1 MKTFFRLFSLC
12 GVLFLVSIFQLSA
25 QNDSIK
31 KSTNDTLVIVGVGD
45 VMLGTIIPS
54 REFLPSGED
63 CSKEF
68 QNVKHIFQQADVAFC
83 NLEGV
88 FTDTPNGHKP
98 CNNDNCWTF
107 GMPTKFAACLVEA
120 GFDLIS
126 NANNHCKDFGEAG
139 KQNTAKTLDA
149 AGLHYAGFLTKPYT
163 IYIKDSIRYGFCA
176 FSPES
181 GNCDIRNY
189 AAAEAIVRHLDSVCD
204 VVIVSFHS
212 GAEGADHQHVTRQ
225 DEMFMGYNRGN
236 VYKFAHLMIDAGAD
250 VIFGHGP
257 HVTRGVE
264 VYKHRFVAYSMGNFC
279 TYSRI
284 SIAGV
289 CGLAPIMQVS
299 TDRKGT
305 FLKAQ
310 IYSTYQLKY
319 QPPLLDTDKRVLK
332 VIQNLTATD
341 FPEVKIH
348 ISDEGMVTE
357 F

>member
-1 MKTFFRLFSLC
+1 MTRLHLLKVLMLLLSLFPS
-12 GVLFLVSIFQLSA
+12 VLYA
-25 QNDSIK
+25 QNSSDST
-31 KSTNDTLVIVGVGD
+31 SHDTLVIVGVGD

-54 REFLPSGED
+54 RVYLPAGED

-68 QNVKHIFQQADVAFC
+68 TNVKDIFQKADVAFC

-88 FTDTPNGHKP
+88 FTDTPNGKKP

-107 GMPTKFAACLVEA
+107 GMPTKFAYCLTDA

-126 NANNHCKDFGEAG
+126 VANNHCKDFGATG
-139 KQNTAKTLDA
+139 KISTAKALDSA
-149 AGLHYAGFLTKPYT
+149 RLHYAGWLTNPYT
-163 IYIKDSIRYGFCA
+163 IFTKDSIKYGFCA

-189 AAAEAIVRHLDSVCD
+189 PAAIKIVHFLDSVCD

-212 GAEGADHQHVTRQ
+212 GAEGPDHQHVTRK

-236 VYKFAHLMIDAGAD
+236 VYDFAHKMIDAGAD
-250 VIFGHGP
+250 IIFGHGP
-257 HVTRGVE
+257 HVTRGIE

-299 TDRKGT
+299 TDRKGR

-310 IYSTYQLKY
+310 ITSTYQLKF
-319 QPPLLDTDKRVLK
+319 QPPLIDPDKRVLK
-332 VIQNLTATD
+332 VIQNLTKTD
-341 FPEVKIH
+341 FPEVKIN
-348 ISDEGMVTE
+348 ISDEGVVTVTP
-357 F
+357 

>member
-1 MKTFFRLFSLC
+1 MQKLPYFLLLLSVSFFVNIAGAL
-12 GVLFLVSIFQLSA
+12 A
-25 QNDSIK
+25 QTD
-31 KSTNDTLVIVGVGD
+31 TLHQPATDTLVIVGVGD

-54 REFLPSGED
+54 REFLPAGED

-68 QNVKHIFQQADVAFC
+68 SNVSQIIQAADVAFC

-88 FTDTPNGHKP
+88 FTDTPAGRKP

-107 GMPTKFAACLVEA
+107 GMPTKFANCLVDA
-120 GFDLIS
+120 GFDFVS
-126 NANNHCKDFGEAG
+126 NANNHCKDFGDAG
-139 KQNTAKTLDA
+139 KKSTAKALDSA
-149 AGLHYAGFLTKPYT
+149 KLHYAGWLTNPFT
-163 IYIKDSIRYGFCA
+163 IYEKDSIKYGFCA

-181 GNCDIRNY
+181 GNCDIRDY
-189 AAAEAIVRHLDSVCD
+189 PAAQKIVHYLDSLCN

-212 GAEGADHQHVTRQ
+212 GAEGVDHQHVTRQ

-236 VYKFAHLMIDAGAD
+236 VYRFAHLMIDAGAD
-250 VIFGHGP
+250 IIFGHGP

-264 VYKHRFVAYSMGNFC
+264 VYKNRFIAYSMGNFC

-299 TDRKGT
+299 TNKNGK

-310 IYSTYQLKY
+310 IISTYQLKY
-319 QPPLLDTDKRVLK
+319 QPPLIDPDKRVLK
-332 VIQNLTATD
+332 VIQNLTKLD
-341 FPEVKIH
+341 FPEVKIN
-348 ISDEGMVTE
+348 ISDQGVVTQE
-357 F
+357 